1 MVVQLIRNQ
10 QVVSSS
16 LIASSNFQKHGVE
29 CMNLCDVNVIKRIMA
44 KHQTGTKK
52 SFGQNFLINRSIPMS
67 IAEESYSY
75 HRARNPQENCS
86 VIEIGPGIGCLTNE
100 LCLCYDKVVA
110 VEIDKTLLPILEET
124 LGEHQNLTVVN
135 EDFLKID
142 LDSFI
147 KEHFGSSSVSVCAN
161 LPYYITT
168 PIIMKLLE
176 SARSETGKSPLTSIT
191 VMVQK
196 EVAERLCATE
206 KHGDYG
212 AITASISYYGQAVKL
227 FDVSP
232 DNFLPAPKVTS
243 SVIRI
248 ELYDQ
253 PIYKIKS
260 EKMLFKVIE
269 GAFAQRRKTMLNS
282 LSSVFSN
289 ISKGRIGEIIEELG
303 FDINI
308 RGEKLSIESFCAL
321 ADKFCEELE

>member
-1 MVVQLIRNQ
+1 
-10 QVVSSS
+10 
-16 LIASSNFQKHGVE
+16 
-29 CMNLCDVNVIKRIMA
+29 MNLCDVNVVKRIMS

-52 SFGQNFLINRSIPMS
+52 SFGQNFLINRQIPMQ

-75 HRARNPQENCS
+75 HESKQKDKESA

-100 LCLCYDKVVA
+100 LCSCYDKVVA
-110 VEIDKTLLPILEET
+110 VEIDKTLIPILDET
-124 LGEHQNLTVVN
+124 LAEHKNITVVN
-135 EDFLKID
+135 EDFLKLD
-142 LDSFI
+142 LGEFI
-147 KEHFGSSSVSVCAN
+147 NEHFGNSSVSVCAN

-176 SARSETGKSPLTSIT
+176 QARRENGKSRLTSVT

-196 EVAERLCATE
+196 EVADRLCANE
-206 KHGDYG
+206 KSGDYG
-212 AITASISYYGQAVKL
+212 AISASIAYYGQAVKL

-243 SVIRI
+243 TVIRI
-248 ELYDQ
+248 ELYDE
-253 PIYKIKS
+253 PIYKTKS
-260 EKMLFKVIE
+260 EKMLFRVIE

-282 LSSVFSN
+282 LSSSFSS
-289 ISKGRIGEIIEELG
+289 ISKSRIGEIIEELG

-321 ADKFCEELE
+321 ADKFYEELK

>member
-1 MVVQLIRNQ
+1 
-10 QVVSSS
+10 
-16 LIASSNFQKHGVE
+16 
-29 CMNLCDVNVIKRIMA
+29 MNLCDVNVVKRIMS

-52 SFGQNFLINRSIPMS
+52 AFGQNFLINRQIPMQ
-67 IAEESYSY
+67 IADESYSY
-75 HRARNPQENCS
+75 HSCKQKDSESA

-110 VEIDKTLLPILEET
+110 VEIDKTLIPILGET
-124 LGEHQNLTVVN
+124 LAEHQNITVVN
-135 EDFLKID
+135 EDFLKLD
-142 LDSFI
+142 LGEFI
-147 KEHFGSSSVSVCAN
+147 NEHFGSSSVSVCAN

-176 SARSETGKSPLTSIT
+176 QARGENGKSRLTSIT

-196 EVAERLCATE
+196 EVADRLCATE
-206 KHGDYG
+206 TKGDYG
-212 AITASISYYGQAVKL
+212 AISASIAYYGQALKL

-243 SVIRI
+243 TVIRI
-248 ELYDQ
+248 ELYDE
-253 PIYKIKS
+253 PLYKTKS
-260 EKMLFKVIE
+260 EKMLFRVIE

-282 LSSVFSN
+282 LSSSFSN
-289 ISKGRIGEIIEELG
+289 IPKTRIGEIIEELG

-321 ADKFCEELE
+321 ADKFYEELN